1 MPALSPKDARRARTL
16 PSYRDFVDDALF
28 HPRWGYYSTGAV
40 RFGEGGHYDTFPT
53 ALSPL
58 VGRMVA
64 GAARRWWLRAGGPRA
79 FEVCELGAGN
89 GQLCLDTVVTVATRA
104 DVPGWREF
112 ARAFR
117 YRVIERSPALIAR

>member
-1 MPALSPKDARRARTL
+1 ML

-58 VGRMVA
+58 FGEMVA
-64 GAARRWWLRAGGPRA
+64 AVARRAWIAAGRPRT
-79 FEVCELGAGN
+79 FEVCEVGAGN
-89 GQLCLDTVVTVATRA
+89 GQLCCDVVATVAMRA
-104 DVPGWREF
+104 DDPAWRAF

-117 YRVIERSPALIAR
+117 YRVIERSPALVARQRATSAGLRSITR